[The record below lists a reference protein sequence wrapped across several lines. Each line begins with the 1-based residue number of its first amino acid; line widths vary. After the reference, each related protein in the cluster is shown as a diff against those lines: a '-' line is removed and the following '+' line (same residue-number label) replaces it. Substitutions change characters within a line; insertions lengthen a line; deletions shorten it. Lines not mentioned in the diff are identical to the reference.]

1 MIYDIIKRKNY
12 SNIFLNSPE
21 LGIGGVEWSQAVA
34 ADYCF

>member
-1 MIYDIIKRKNY
+1 MINYIIKKELFKY
-12 SNIFLNSPE
+12 IPSSPE